1 MDHKVKTQNEWQTD
15 IRRTGSPKDSRRI
28 ANGWQKD
35 ACQKDRKRTGSPK
48 DSRRIANGWQKD
60 AKRISRRTGSS
71 KDSRRIAK
79 GWQRDAKRIA
89 KGQIVWKERFFE
101 G

>member
-1 MDHKVKTQNEWQTD
+1 MDHKVKTQNGWQTD
-15 IRRTGSPKDSRRI
+15 IR
-28 ANGWQKD
+28 
-35 ACQKDRKRTGSPK
+35 RTGSPK

>member
-28 ANGWQKD
+28 
-35 ACQKDRKRTGSPK
+35 T
-48 DSRRIANGWQKD
+48 
-60 AKRISRRTGSS
+60 
-71 KDSRRIAK
+71 K